1 MSQVIIPNG
10 HTFQITPWNGQFG
23 EKKGLVF
30 KGLVKCTSA
39 DTENMARELKKGPGA
54 RLYSLTDAGKKLA
67 DYLHLCAK
75 QQHLPLEA
83 EGQQGSG
90 DSCKACGKVPPP
102 HDNACVHL
110 VTVVAVPRTGCTTV
124 HCGRFQ
130 ICDDKAQKR
139 RLTPHTRA
147 HHAHTASANGDRD
160 DARHASAC
168 MGSRYRPAWI
178 AARPYVAMG
187 VTRRLAKSA
196 RHASAAEVKLEPFA

>member
-1 MSQVIIPNG
+1 MIIPNG

-110 VTVVAVPRTGCTTV
+110 VTVVAIPRTGCTTV
-124 HCGRFQ
+124 HCGTLS
-130 ICDDKAQKR
+130 DLR
-139 RLTPHTRA
+139 RQGAKTKTYP
-147 HHAHTASANGDRD
+147 AHTCPPCAHGKRQWGSRRCTTCFCMHGQPI
-160 DARHASAC
+160 SAC
-168 MGSRYRPAWI
+168 PDC
-178 AARPYVAMG
+178 AAR
-187 VTRRLAKSA
+187 SA
-196 RHASAAEVKLEPFA
+196 LSPWE